1 MIHVLNRLAWVAAA
15 LTVLAWT
22 ILPTIVS
29 AYPILFPE
37 APVVN
42 TSTLPP
48 FPSPDGAKPER

>member
-29 AYPILFPE
+29 AYPIRFPK

-42 TSTLPP
+42 TSTLTPG
-48 FPSPDGAKPER
+48 PSPDGARPER